1 MSDKESDHCETF
13 KQLQKQGISIE
24 SPIKIAFEELAGG
37 KGSVLITLSGEV
49 YRLQRTR
56 NNKLILTK

>member
-1 MSDKESDHCETF
+1 MSDKESEHCETF
-13 KQLQKQGISIE
+13 IQLQQQGISIE
-24 SPIKIAFEELAGG
+24 SPVKVPFEELASG
-37 KGSVLITLSGEV
+37 KSSVFITLGGEI